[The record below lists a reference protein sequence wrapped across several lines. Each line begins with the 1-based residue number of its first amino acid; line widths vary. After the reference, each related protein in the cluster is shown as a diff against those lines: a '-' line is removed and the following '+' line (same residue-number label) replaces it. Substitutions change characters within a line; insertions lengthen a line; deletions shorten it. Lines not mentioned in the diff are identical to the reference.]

1 MRVMYLA
8 NVVIVQKLLVE
19 LLCKPQGVFPGCVPL
34 AHVPKLGI
42 SLERTNKKHGK
53 IIGIHPQKTPERL
66 KSFSFLDHTYLIS

>member
-19 LLCKPQGVFPGCVPL
+19 LLCKPQGVFPGCVSL
-34 AHVPKLGI
+34 ANVPKLGI
-42 SLERTNKKHGK
+42 FLERTNKKHGK

-66 KSFSFLDHTYLIS
+66 KSFSFLDHTYLLS

>member
-8 NVVIVQKLLVE
+8 NVVIVQNLLVE
-19 LLCKPQGVFPGCVPL
+19 LLCKPQGVFPGRVPL

-42 SLERTNKKHGK
+42 SLERANKKHGK

-66 KSFSFLDHTYLIS
+66 KSFSFLDHTYLLS